1 MAPRPCFLS
10 FRGWPPPAR
19 LKRPVPPGWLPH
31 VPAKVRVSAQRH
43 GTLGVA
49 CHRDGTS
56 AGGRVSAVPPS
67 QRPARGSPFSLM
79 PGAHSSCVKAASSP
93 TLSSRR
99 RAWPLGGVRL
109 VPGPTLLQGV
119 LSTCL
124 LLDPSG
130 GRTEGSL
137 QGLRPNQ
144 KLTPGGQGL
153 CIQPVA
159 SAAPAPTPRRPR
171 VPIPGEAPG
180 FRGSPGGGSCRPGS

>member
-1 MAPRPCFLS
+1 MVFLPENKCLWVWAAGASRWSQRAAFLPPRWLEWPPGPASC
-10 FRGWPPPAR
+10 PPPAR

-56 AGGRVSAVPPS
+56 AGGRVSAVPLS

-109 VPGPTLLQGV
+109 LPGPASLQGV
-119 LSTCL
+119 LSSCL

-130 GRTEGSL
+130 GRT
-137 QGLRPNQ
+137 RAH
-144 KLTPGGQGL
+144 
-153 CIQPVA
+153 C
-159 SAAPAPTPRRPR
+159 
-171 VPIPGEAPG
+171 
-180 FRGSPGGGSCRPGS
+180 RG